1 MNVIDHISIDVSTA
15 TTNDQPQPNITD
27 EQQDDT
33 NTEVQATTTV
43 KEI

>member
-1 MNVIDHISIDVSTA
+1 MNVINHISIDVPTA
-15 TTNDQPQPNITD
+15 TTNDQPQTNITD

-33 NTEVQATTTV
+33 NTEVQPTTMV